1 MKIKVVLLGVLFIVV
16 IATLM
21 AFFISKSS
29 PNVQNVDTKI
39 QNLNVTVVPGIYLYN
54 DRVYLVYFRPFQEV
68 TIYGKS
74 YSPANQTIPNGVFI
88 LENNTVIKFGSNVVV
103 SVVIDNVVQNV
114 TLPVFY
120 GPVGIPQGGYLKL
133 TSY

>member
-1 MKIKVVLLGVLFIVV
+1 VVILGVLFIVV

-120 GPVGIPQGGYLKL
+120 GPVGIPPGGYLKL

>member
-1 MKIKVVLLGVLFIVV
+1 MKIKVVILGVLFIVV

-120 GPVGIPQGGYLKL
+120 GPVGIPPGGYLKL

>member
-120 GPVGIPQGGYLKL
+120 GPVGIPPGGYLKL

>member
-88 LENNTVIKFGSNVVV
+88 LENNTVFKFGSNVVV

-120 GPVGIPQGGYLKL
+120 GPVGIPPGGYLKL